1 MEAVISIKDEAARAM
16 ASELAALTGES
27 VDVAVIEAVRLR
39 LEQERRKHDR
49 DERVRQALA
58 IAAEMRQHMGH
69 PLLSSDHSWL
79 YGEDGLPA

>member
-1 MEAVISIKDEAARAM
+1 METQISIEDEAAHAM
-16 ASELAALTGES
+16 ASELAELTGES
-27 VDVAVIEAVRLR
+27 VDQAVIESVRLR

-58 IAAEMRQHMGH
+58 IAAGMREHMGR
-69 PLLSSDHSWL
+69 PLPSSDHSWL